1 MKPDIDK
8 FFSKLSE
15 SKLLQVNKELAQNKV
30 DGIVGS
36 IRQIL
41 IDQYAVDPVYAT
53 TIIRNYVN
61 DILSSRYVRLME
73 LKKKLKNKENESK
86 ES

>member
-1 MKPDIDK
+1 MKPGIDK

-61 DILSSRYVRLME
+61 DILSSRYVKLME
-73 LKKKLKNKENESK
+73 LKKKLKNKRNESK

>member
-1 MKPDIDK
+1 MKPGIDK

-15 SKLLQVNKELAQNKV
+15 SKLLQLSKELAQNKV
-30 DGIVGS
+30 DGVVGS

-61 DILSSRYVRLME
+61 DILSSRYVKLME
-73 LKKKLKNKENESK
+73 LKKKLKNKRNESK

>member
-1 MKPDIDK
+1 MKPGIDK
-8 FFSKLSE
+8 FFNKLSE
-15 SKLLQVNKELAQNKV
+15 SKLLQLSKELAQNKV
-30 DGIVGS
+30 DGVVGS

-61 DILSSRYVRLME
+61 DILSSRYVKLME
-73 LKKKLKNKENESK
+73 LKKKLKNKRNESK

>member
-1 MKPDIDK
+1 MKPGIDK

-73 LKKKLKNKENESK
+73 LKKKLKNKRNESK

>member
-1 MKPDIDK
+1 MKPGIDK

-15 SKLLQVNKELAQNKV
+15 SKLLQINKELAQNKV

-61 DILSSRYVRLME
+61 DILSSRYVKLME
-73 LKKKLKNKENESK
+73 LKKKLKNKRNESK